1 MTCHPPTIDGMAG
14 NYLHWGVIS
23 ISVTNLAIVGA
34 MLVIFVLALLLP
46 FPHGASERSPEDD
59 RPEEESR

>member
-1 MTCHPPTIDGMAG
+1 MPGHPPTIDGMAG

-23 ISVTNLAIVGA
+23 ISVTNLAIIGA

-46 FPHGASERSPEDD
+46 FPHGASEASPEDD
-59 RPEEESR
+59 HPDEEAR